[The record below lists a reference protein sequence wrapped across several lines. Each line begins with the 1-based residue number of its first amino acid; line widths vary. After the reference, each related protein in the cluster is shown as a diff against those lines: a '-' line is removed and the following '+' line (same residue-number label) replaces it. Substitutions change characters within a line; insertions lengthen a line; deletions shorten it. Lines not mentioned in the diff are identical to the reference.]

1 MSNELKP
8 YPFCGGKAYI
18 AKDIHS
24 KVIIGCESCDL
35 FFGIAIE
42 DGIELYE
49 GWHATFPDTETAA
62 EAWNTRAN
70 VNPEK
75 DCKESQ
81 EWCADCDHIEL
92 CCWYPTQGCEFK
104 SGLHPE
110 LRKKWSKQGLY
121 PDGFGGVKVG
131 YTCPYCKK
139 YVPYAGKYCGKCG
152 RRVSG
157 GESDD

>member
-8 YPFCGGKAYI
+8 CPFCGGKAYI

-24 KVIIGCESCDL
+24 KVIIGCKSCDL

-49 GWHATFPDTETAA
+49 GWHATFPDTETAT

-75 DCKESQ
+75 DCE
-81 EWCADCDHIEL
+81 
-92 CCWYPTQGCEFK
+92 
-104 SGLHPE
+104 E
-110 LRKKWSKQGLY
+110 LRRTKELLENRECY
-121 PDGFGGVKVG
+121 IRDLEHELG
-131 YTCPYCKK
+131 YDTRIEE
-139 YVPYAGKYCGKCG
+139 VQDD
-152 RRVSG
+152 
-157 GESDD
+157 ESL